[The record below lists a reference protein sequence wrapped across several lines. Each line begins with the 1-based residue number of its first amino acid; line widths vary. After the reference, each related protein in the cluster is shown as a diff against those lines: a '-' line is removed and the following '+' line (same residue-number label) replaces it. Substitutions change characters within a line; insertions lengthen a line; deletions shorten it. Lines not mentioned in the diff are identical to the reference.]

1 MSDAVLWIDPS
12 FGASGDMFLGALSGL
27 VGNTDSLVE
36 GLASLK
42 LDGYA
47 ISSEAVTRA
56 GISANRVKVDTEES
70 TTARHWS
77 EIDAM
82 LAGSDLPDAVR
93 TGARATF
100 HRLGLVE
107 AQQHQVSLEEVHFH
121 EVGALDAIIDIVG
134 TWILL
139 DQLNID
145 KIIVGPVGLGH
156 GTVKAAHGV
165 LPLPAPAT
173 AALLLGMPVRG
184 IDTATETC
192 TPTGAALLAELAS
205 VSGQMPAGTIE
216 AISRGAG
223 GRDPASHPNV
233 LSMFLLDPS
242 DSPTTSG
249 SPTGSIESN
258 LQDSVMLATNLDD
271 VTPEVLAN
279 TIQVLLD
286 AGADDAWLVPI
297 IMKKGRPAHE
307 LRILCSPLLAADLCA
322 VIFRETGTLGI
333 REYPVHKHVL
343 PRDFTTIEVRGHPV
357 AMKVGPFGAK
367 PEHDDLVRIA
377 DATGQPIRL
386 LALEAHA
393 AFAALV
399 SPSHRPCD

>member
-1 MSDAVLWIDPS
+1 
-12 FGASGDMFLGALSGL
+12 
-27 VGNTDSLVE
+27 
-36 GLASLK
+36 
-42 LDGYA
+42 
-47 ISSEAVTRA
+47 
-56 GISANRVKVDTEES
+56 
-70 TTARHWS
+70 
-77 EIDAM
+77 M
-82 LAGSDLPDAVR
+82 LAKADLPEKVR

-139 DQLNID
+139 DQLD
-145 KIIVGPVGLGH
+145 VDQIIVGPIGLGH

-173 AALLLGMPVRG
+173 AALLIDMPVRG
-184 IDTATETC
+184 LDSATETC

-205 VSGQMPAGTIE
+205 ATGQMPAGIIK

-242 DSPTTSG
+242 G
-249 SPTGSIESN
+249 SPATSDSSSAIIDSEV
-258 LQDSVMLATNLDD
+258 QDSIMLATNLDD

-279 TIQVLLD
+279 TIQILLD
-286 AGADDAWLVPI
+286 GGADDAWLVPI

-307 LRILCSPLLAADLCA
+307 LRVLCKPTLAADLRNIICH
-322 VIFRETGTLGI
+322 ETGTLGI
-333 REYPVHKHVL
+333 RESHISKHVL
-343 PRDFTTIEVRGHPV
+343 PRDFTTVEVRGHSV

-367 PEHDDLVRIA
+367 PEHDDLARIA
-377 DATGQPIRL
+377 DATGRPIRVV
-386 LALEAHA
+386 ALEAHA
-393 AFAALV
+393 AFAALAST
-399 SPSHRPCD
+399 SPRPVH